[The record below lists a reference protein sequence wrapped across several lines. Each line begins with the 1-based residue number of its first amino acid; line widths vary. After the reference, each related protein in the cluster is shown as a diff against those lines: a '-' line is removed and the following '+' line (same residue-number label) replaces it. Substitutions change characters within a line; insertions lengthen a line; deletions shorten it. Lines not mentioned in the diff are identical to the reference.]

1 MVLWSSLWASF
12 RPALRVWSSPQA
24 QAASAYVR
32 HRIAGPSLQALQG
45 LPPIA
50 MPPPTY
56 PKYEGGTPSADHLC
70 VLVHGLWGN
79 PDHMRNVA
87 KSLRSLYPSSELRL
101 LFAKRNI
108 GSFTYDGIER
118 GGERIC
124 SEIEEELRAV
134 EDSGGKIT
142 KISIVGYSLGGLVC
156 RYAIGLLYAKGILD
170 QLECMNFATFASPHL
185 GVRTPLKGWHNHI
198 WNVMGAR
205 TLSMSGRQL
214 FTIDNFRDTGRPLLS
229 VLAEPTSIFML
240 GLRKFRR
247 HTLYTNIIN
256 DRSAVYYTTGITKTD
271 PYRKLDT
278 VKVNYLKG
286 YNGVLLDPANPV
298 QPSPK
303 LRGPAT
309 ISSVT
314 GSIVDWIKRIPFM
327 ISVAVFVPIGV
338 LAYLCNSVIQNIRS
352 SKRIRL
358 YEQGQAGVSI
368 DGYRVPVFIKEL
380 REEVENT
387 YEALNSSQN
396 QEYLATEDEDDVDAM
411 SPEDRRLIQR
421 ERRLSTPTQP
431 TLALTPHQF
440 EMIRSLDTL
449 KWRKYPVWIH
459 NHRHS
464 HAAII
469 VRIEKKAFDEGW
481 IVLKHFAEE
490 EFLV

>member
-1 MVLWSSLWASF
+1 
-12 RPALRVWSSPQA
+12 
-24 QAASAYVR
+24 
-32 HRIAGPSLQALQG
+32 
-45 LPPIA
+45 
-50 MPPPTY
+50 
-56 PKYEGGTPSADHLC
+56 
-70 VLVHGLWGN
+70 
-79 PDHMRNVA
+79 
-87 KSLRSLYPSSELRL
+87 
-101 LFAKRNI
+101 
-108 GSFTYDGIER
+108 
-118 GGERIC
+118 
-124 SEIEEELRAV
+124 
-134 EDSGGKIT
+134 
-142 KISIVGYSLGGLVC
+142 
-156 RYAIGLLYAKGILD
+156 
-170 QLECMNFATFASPHL
+170 
-185 GVRTPLKGWHNHI
+185 
-198 WNVMGAR
+198 MGAR

-214 FTIDNFRDTGRPLLS
+214 FTIDDFRDTGRPLLS
-229 VLAEPTSIFML
+229 VLAEPSSIFMQ
-240 GLRKFRR
+240 GLRKFKR

-256 DRSAVYYTTGITKTD
+256 DRSAVHYTTGITKTD
-271 PYRKLDT
+271 PYRQIDT

-286 YNGVLLDPANPV
+286 YNGVILDPINPV

-314 GSIVDWIKRIPFM
+314 GSVINWIKRIPFM
-327 ISVAVFVPIGV
+327 VTVAVFVPIGV

-396 QEYLATEDEDDVDAM
+396 QEYLATEDEDDADAM
-411 SPEDRRLIQR
+411 SAEDRNLIQR
-421 ERRLSTPTQP
+421 ERRLSTPAQP

-469 VRIEKKAFDEGW
+469 VRLEKKAFDEGW
-481 IVLKHFAEE
+481 VVLKHFAEE

>member
-1 MVLWSSLWASF
+1 
-12 RPALRVWSSPQA
+12 
-24 QAASAYVR
+24 
-32 HRIAGPSLQALQG
+32 
-45 LPPIA
+45 
-50 MPPPTY
+50 
-56 PKYEGGTPSADHLC
+56 
-70 VLVHGLWGN
+70 
-79 PDHMRNVA
+79 MRNVA

-490 EFLV
+490 EFFGLIQRGRETCNYKIESVYCEKEKTK